1 MEEYR
6 ESGPE
11 PANRADVQQAVGD
24 RDAPADRP

>member
-11 PANRADVQQAVGD
+11 PANRADVGQAIGD
-24 RDAPADRP
+24 RDASVNRP